1 MTDSRHA
8 LIIANDR
15 YDDQGLKK
23 LRAPARDAAAL
34 AEVLRDPRIGDFEV
48 EVVRNEPVNVTNRRI
63 QAFFNDRRR
72 NDTLLVH
79 FSCHGLKSE
88 SGELYFAARDTD
100 PRLLDATA
108 IPAQFVHRCM
118 RRTRAG
124 STVLFLDCCY
134 GGAFSRGS
142 SSVRAAGDV
151 NVLESFTGDK
161 PPGGRGWAVI
171 TASNSMEYAFEGPE
185 LADTTGPRPSVF
197 THAVVQG
204 LETGEADLD
213 ADGEVSLDDLYDY
226 VFDHV
231 REQNPN
237 QTPSRTVEMQGD
249 LYLAHS
255 PRGRIKIPVI
265 PSPPS
270 LLAAVNSD
278 NAFTRQGAVVEL
290 RARLHDDSLAIA
302 EGARQNLEE
311 ISRND
316 IRQIA
321 EQACRALREIRPTPS
336 PESLDFGLVP
346 QGSSPQPQSVTLGG
360 PPLAQHC
367 VAQSTES
374 WLRVEPSEDGLK
386 VRVETPT
393 EGHLSGDIVLKGVA
407 DDAVV
412 HVEAVVAP
420 AREPEPEHA
429 PDLPEPPRLPPPPT
443 GPSAAPDTV
452 LVQPKPVEPTPDE
465 PAGITQEP
473 AAPEPPPGTS
483 PPGTVPPEPL
493 TPGVIPPGSTP
504 PGSIPSGPTRPGFR
518 ATRPGSRRAPA
529 LAVAALALAV
539 TALVTLVIAVQ
550 AAVEAVDNRRAEGQV
565 GYLRDHVQEAGMLAP
580 LTTSLLT
587 AAAAL
592 LSGALARHE
601 LTVRRDHCTPAAAS
615 ATETMTTVTKGLAI
629 PALVLAALAFI
640 AYFVARDMQ

>member
-8 LIIANDR
+8 LIIANDH

-34 AEVLRDPRIGDFEV
+34 AQVLHDPEIGDFEV
-48 EVVRNEPVNVTNRRI
+48 EVVRNEPVTVINRRI

-72 NDTLLVH
+72 DDTLLVH

-142 SSVRAAGDV
+142 SSVRASGNV
-151 NVLESFTGDK
+151 NALESFAGDK

-171 TASNSMEYAFEGPE
+171 TASDSMEYAFEGPE
-185 LADTTGPRPSVF
+185 LAENSAPRPSVF

-237 QTPSRTVEMQGD
+237 QTPSRTVEMKGD
-249 LYLAHS
+249 LNLAHS
-255 PRGRIKIPVI
+255 RRGRIKIDKV

-270 LLAAVNSD
+270 LLAAMHSD

-290 RARLHDDSLAIA
+290 RARLHDESLAIA
-302 EGARQNLEE
+302 EGARQDLEE
-311 ISRND
+311 IARDD

-321 EQACRALREIRPTPS
+321 DQACRALREIRPMPS
-336 PESLDFGLVP
+336 PDHLDFGLVP
-346 QGSSPQPQSVTLGG
+346 QGSPPQEQSVVLDG
-360 PPLAQHC
+360 PPLARHC
-367 VAQSTES
+367 VAQSTQS
-374 WLRVEPSEDGLK
+374 WLRVQPSENGLS
-386 VRVETPT
+386 VRVETPA

-420 AREPEPEHA
+420 AREPEE
-429 PDLPEPPRLPPPPT
+429 PDVTQPPPT
-443 GPSAAPDTV
+443 PAPTTGPDTV
-452 LVQPKPVEPTPDE
+452 LIHPAPLPAPPEEPPRIIAQEPVESRTP
-465 PAGITQEP
+465 PQ
-473 AAPEPPPGTS
+473 S
-483 PPGTVPPEPL
+483 R
-493 TPGVIPPGSTP
+493 IPPKRRTP
-504 PGSIPSGPTRPGFR
+504 S
-518 ATRPGSRRAPA
+518 GSRRAPA
-529 LAVAALALAV
+529 LATAALALAV
-539 TALVTLVIAVQ
+539 TAIVTVVIAAQ
-550 AAVEAVDNRRAEGQV
+550 GAVEAIDGRLNRPEDE
-565 GYLRDHVQEAGMLAP
+565 LRYHVQEAGMIGPLA
-580 LTTSLLT
+580 TSLLT
-587 AAAAL
+587 AVVAL
-592 LSGALARHE
+592 LLGALARHD
-601 LTVRRDHCTPAAAS
+601 LGARRDRYTRAASS
-615 ATETMTTVTKGLAI
+615 ATETLIAVTKGLAL
-629 PALVLAALAFI
+629 PALVLAALAAI
-640 AYFVARDMQ
+640 AYLVARQFW

>member
-23 LRAPARDAAAL
+23 LRAPARDASAL
-34 AEVLRDPRIGDFEV
+34 AEVLHDPKIGDFEV
-48 EVVRNEPVNVTNRRI
+48 QVVRNEPVSVINRRV

-72 NDTLLVH
+72 DDTLLVH

-88 SGELYFAARDTD
+88 SGELYFAATDTD

-142 SSVRAAGDV
+142 SSVRATGDV

-185 LADTTGPRPSVF
+185 LAENSGPRPSVF

-255 PRGRIKIPVI
+255 RRGRIKIPVV

-270 LLAAVNSD
+270 LLSAVHSD

-290 RARLHDDSLAIA
+290 RARLHDESVAIA
-302 EGARQNLEE
+302 EGARQDLEE
-311 ISRND
+311 IARND

-321 EQACRALREIRPTPS
+321 DQACRALREIRPTPS
-336 PESLDFGLVP
+336 PDHLDFGLVP
-346 QGSSPQPQSVTLGG
+346 RGSTPQPQSVTLGG

-367 VAQSTES
+367 VAQSTQS
-374 WLRVEPSEDGLK
+374 WLRVEPCESGLN
-386 VRVETPT
+386 VRVETPA
-393 EGHLSGDIVLKGVA
+393 EGHLCGDILLKGVA

-420 AREPEPEHA
+420 AREPEPVQTSWT
-429 PDLPEPPRLPPPPT
+429 PEPPAVPPPPNS
-443 GPSAAPDTV
+443 GPSAGPSAGPDTV
-452 LVQPKPVEPTPDE
+452 VIHPGPPPTPPEE
-465 PAGITQEP
+465 PPGITQGPVEGRAP
-473 AAPEPPPGTS
+473 ARTAAPTS
-483 PPGTVPPEPL
+483 W
-493 TPGVIPPGSTP
+493 
-504 PGSIPSGPTRPGFR
+504 
-518 ATRPGSRRAPA
+518 RAPALAAAALA
-529 LAVAALALAV
+529 LAVAALV
-539 TALVTLVIAVQ
+539 TVVISAQ
-550 AAVEAVDNRRAEGQV
+550 RAVEAIENRSAEGSGV
-565 GYLRDHVQEAGMLAP
+565 YLREHVQEVGMLAP

-592 LSGALARHE
+592 GFGALARHD
-601 LTVRRDHCTPAAAS
+601 LTVRRDRCTPAAAS
-615 ATETMTTVTKGLAI
+615 ATDTVTTVTKGLAI
-629 PALVLAALAFI
+629 PALVLAALMAI
-640 AYFVARDMQ
+640 AYLVAREFW